1 MKGLYTVGATH
12 NSSNR
17 ITPKDGV
24 IQITELSVP
33 KIKLSEGHI
42 AKIIKAFKLSA
53 KYIRDGEVS
62 KTVKNSVGQYCQNS
76 TVTGRV
82 IVKVKGRAKTVA
94 VDLFGYWP
102 SWKLSEDGKV
112 RLYSKEHSATV
123 LKLMASGS
131 FSNPTAQL
139 LEHVAYNAL
148 SVIKSRQNTPREGL
162 IKSQV
167 LEYLEASGIQVV
179 KAWYRGKEYNR
190 EYITSKVK
198 TMRVIF
204 DAMRSV
210 KQFEDIEKRRDST
223 VFTIKGQ

>member
-1 MKGLYTVGATH
+1 MSPATY
-12 NSSNR
+12 NNKNR
-17 ITPKDGV
+17 ISPKEGV
-24 IQITELSVP
+24 LEITKLSVP
-33 KIKLSEGHI
+33 NIKLTPNMI
-42 AKIIKAFKLSA
+42 AKVIKAFKLSA
-53 KYIRDGEVS
+53 KYIREGEVS

-82 IVKVKGRAKTVA
+82 ILKVKGRAKTVA

-139 LEHVAYNAL
+139 LEHVAYTAL

-167 LEYLEASGIQVV
+167 LDYLEASGIQVV
-179 KAWYRGKEYNR
+179 KAWYRGKEYDR
-190 EYITSKVK
+190 QYITSKVA

-210 KQFEDIEKRRDST
+210 NQFEDIERRRDDS
-223 VFTIKGQ
+223 VFSIKGQ